1 MLKGHKLTIRI
12 NNRRL
17 ALELLAGLAAGVAAP
32 VVHAQP
38 VKSVGVMT
46 IVEHP
51 ALNSIRQGVEDELKL
66 LGWENGRNLKLS
78 YQSAQGNTATA
89 GQIARKFVGDKV
101 DVIVAIATPSAQAAA
116 AASRSTPVVFSA
128 VTDPVAAKLI
138 KEWKPTGTHITGV
151 SDRLPLAP
159 QIDLLL
165 KVKPGAKR
173 VGYVYSPGETNS
185 TAVLKELKAELSRRG
200 MSVVEAAAPRSVDIP
215 SAAKS
220 LIGKADIIYTTT
232 DNNVVSAY
240 ESMVRVA
247 QEAKLPLI
255 AADTDSVKR
264 GAVAALGMNNHE
276 MGRQAGRIVDRILRG
291 TPPGAIAPET
301 SRGVSL
307 TVNQGAA
314 QKQGVKLS
322 EALLGEAAEIVK

>member
-1 MLKGHKLTIRI
+1 MICFE
-12 NNRRL
+12 NRRRVMGTL
-17 ALELLAGLAAGVAAP
+17 VALAAGVAVPGA
-32 VVHAQP
+32 HAQP
-38 VKSVGVMT
+38 VKSVGVIA

-51 ALNSIRQGVEDELKL
+51 ALNAIRKGVEDELKA
-66 LGWENGRNLKLS
+66 LGWENGKNLKLS

-116 AASRSTPVVFSA
+116 AATKTIPVVFSA

-138 KEWKPTGTHITGV
+138 KEWKPSGTNITGV
-151 SDRLPLAP
+151 SDRLPLAA

-173 VGYVYSPGETNS
+173 VGYVYSPGEANS

-200 MSVVEAAAPRSVDIP
+200 MSVAEAAAPRTVDIP

-220 LIGKADIIYTTT
+220 LIGKADVIYTTT

-247 QEAKLPLI
+247 EEAKLPLI
-255 AADTDSVKR
+255 AADVDSVKR

-276 MGRQAGRIVDRILRG
+276 MGRQAGRIVDKILRG
-291 TPPGAIAPET
+291 TPPGAIAPEV
-301 SRGVSL
+301 SVGVSL
-307 TVNQGAA
+307 TVNPRAA
-314 QKQGVKLS
+314 EKQGLKLPEQLLKEASEVVK
-322 EALLGEAAEIVK
+322 